1 MSAAEDICV
10 IDIHVNFISN
20 SSQNYTIYIETLA
33 FVESKITYLI
43 NTFAISLQLLS
54 GTKKRKQ
61 ETDMKKGKRAKVEVI
76 EDLDSE
82 DESDDEDF
90 VVEEAEEEDDSDMV
104 SSLRS
109 SITSI

>member
-1 MSAAEDICV
+1 
-10 IDIHVNFISN
+10 
-20 SSQNYTIYIETLA
+20 
-33 FVESKITYLI
+33 
-43 NTFAISLQLLS
+43 
-54 GTKKRKQ
+54 
-61 ETDMKKGKRAKVEVI
+61 MKKGKRAKVEVI